1 MLYRSIVVFFRVFF
15 ALFFRIELKDWDK
28 IPRNQDTIVCSNH
41 QSMWD
46 PILISAYYP
55 GQIHWMAKR
64 ELFAKNIVSRFL
76 KKMGAFPVDREGK
89 DIGALR
95 HALRYLKDKET
106 LGIFPEGTRVK
117 SPEDSHPKAGVGL
130 MAVKT
135 KSVVVPIRIES
146 SFKLF
151 SKTILTVKDPISFRD
166 QVAKITDYERVSK
179 DIMERIYS

>member
-1 MLYRSIVVFFRVFF
+1 MLYKCMVKLFRVIF
-15 ALFFRIELKDWDK
+15 AIIFRIELKGWDK
-28 IPRNQDTIVCSNH
+28 IPIDQDTIVCSNH

-55 GQIHWMAKR
+55 NQIHWMAKS
-64 ELFAKNIVSRFL
+64 ELFTKEIVSKFL

-95 HALRYLKDKET
+95 HALRYLRDKET

-117 SPEDSHPKAGVGL
+117 NLDESQPKAGVGL

-135 KSVVVPIRIES
+135 KTVVVPIHIES

-151 SKTILTVKDPISFRD
+151 AKTILTVKEPISFRE
-166 QVAKITDYERVSK
+166 QTTKTTDYEKVSK
-179 DIMERIYS
+179 DIMERIYR